1 VDYLPPELDGLE
13 RRLSRGPRPEPSA
26 ALRLRV
32 LRGVRSALWRQYLAA
47 KCRFA
52 AAFAAIVLLA
62 MGLSL
67 GVRQAT
73 AAAWQ
78 QRESR
83 ISIATVARQLQTLS
97 PGLSREQSLRL
108 AASRHIGA
116 AAGGQLPL
124 GDTPAEREVYDP

>member
-1 VDYLPPELDGLE
+1 M
-13 RRLSRGPRPEPSA
+13 
-26 ALRLRV
+26 
-32 LRGVRSALWRQYLAA
+32 AA

-78 QRESR
+78 QRESP

-116 AAGGQLPL
+116 EAGGQTPL
-124 GDTPAEREVYDP
+124 GRYTCGT